1 MRAFHE
7 VALVWCAVA
16 APGLPAVAQSAP
28 AAADRAHLTKRV
40 VAVQDADDRGDL
52 VWLRAI
58 AAELQPYTTHSAL
71 APAARYW
78 RGFAHWRHA
87 LNSLNDGA
95 PPDSADRDFAAAIAE
110 FRQALALDSAD
121 IESQIGLAAGLG
133 NRAYFNRQAPE
144 LAAGFLAEL
153 GPLTEKIRRTAPE
166 NPRMVF
172 VVSAGLFWAPR
183 DRGGDREQALTMLEG
198 GIRVAAA
205 APPGP
210 DSLAPSWGEAELHM
224 LLGWFSLNLAPPDV
238 AGALGHAESALLL
251 RPHWRYVREN
261 LLPQI
266 HRRSGRAHPTTV
278 AYRVHHMPAMLAFYR
293 DAFGVEFREAETG
306 GGVRSRFGE
315 LGGLTLKFVPIREG
329 ADFEDFPIHQLGLEV
344 PDMDAVLA
352 AARQHGGR
360 VQHAPRR
367 RDGRLH
373 AAVRDPDGNTLEL
386 YGP

>member
-1 MRAFHE
+1 MRGFRE
-7 VALVWCAVA
+7 VALVWCAIA
-16 APGLPAVAQSAP
+16 GPGLPAAAQSAP
-28 AAADRAHLTKRV
+28 AADQAHLAKLV
-40 VAVQDADDRGDL
+40 VAVQDADYRGDL
-52 VWLRAI
+52 ARLRAI
-58 AAELQPYTTHSAL
+58 AAEMKPYTTPSTL
-71 APAARYW
+71 APVARYW

-95 PPDSADRDFAAAIAE
+95 PPDSADRDFAAAVAE
-110 FRQALALDSAD
+110 FREALAIDSAD

-144 LAAGFLAEL
+144 VAAGFLAEL

-183 DRGGDREQALTMLEG
+183 DRGGDREQALAMLER
-198 GIRVAAA
+198 GIRLAAS
-205 APPGP
+205 APPGTDP
-210 DSLAPSWGEAELHM
+210 LAPSWGEAELHM

-238 AGALGHAESALLL
+238 AGALGHAEAALLL
-251 RPHWRYVREN
+251 RPRWRYVREN

-266 HRRSGRAHPTTV
+266 RRRSGRAHPTTL
-278 AYRVHHMPAMLAFYR
+278 AYRVHHMPAMFAFYR
-293 DAFGVEFREAETG
+293 DAFGVEFREVDTG
-306 GGVRSRFGE
+306 GGLRSQFGA

-344 PDMDAVLA
+344 PDMDVVLA
-352 AARQHGGR
+352 AVRRHGGR
-360 VQHAPRR
+360 VQDAPRR
-367 RDGRLH
+367 REGRLR